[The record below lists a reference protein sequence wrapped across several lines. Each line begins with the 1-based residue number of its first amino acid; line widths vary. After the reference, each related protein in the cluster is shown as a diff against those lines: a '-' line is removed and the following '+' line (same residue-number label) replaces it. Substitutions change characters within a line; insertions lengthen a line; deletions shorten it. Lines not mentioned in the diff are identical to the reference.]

1 MKSQTPALFL
11 DRDGVINKDFGYVF
25 EKVKFDFFPEIM
37 KISAMAAKQEWPI
50 VVITNQSGI
59 GRGLYTEQDFLMLN
73 SWMIEKFLEH
83 NIEISLVL
91 YAPENPD
98 DEAIQSELRRKP
110 SPAMFFEA
118 ASQLQLD
125 LSKSIMIG
133 DCESDMIAASS
144 AGIGHRF
151 LISENHV
158 KSAATKVVENHKEC
172 IEELEILFNHDLGGV
187 NNG

>member
-25 EKVKFDFFPEIM
+25 ETDRFDFFPEIIQ
-37 KISAMAAKQEWPI
+37 ISAMAAKQEWPI

-59 GRGLYTEQDFLMLN
+59 GRGLFTEQDFLKLN

-83 NIEISLVL
+83 KIEISLVL

-133 DCESDMIAASS
+133 DRESDMIAASS

-151 LISENHV
+151 LISENHG
-158 KSAATKVVENHKEC
+158 KSAATNVVENHKEC
-172 IEELEILFNHDLGGV
+172 IEELEILFNLDLGSV